1 MLRTTQTLLFSLLL
15 FAGAPASAAPTDA
28 GPPTG
33 GAASVLTGVR
43 LDLELPD
50 AYGKNHTLE
59 EFAGSPV
66 LVVTFLGTECPLAK
80 LYGPRLQE
88 LANQYADRGVA
99 FVGVDANTQDSLAEI
114 TAYARR
120 HEIEFPLLKDNTGET
135 TQSFGATRTPEVFVL
150 DALRRIRYQGRIDD
164 QYGVGYARS
173 APERHDLRTAIDQ
186 VLAGEEVAA
195 AKTEAVGCLIGRRKQ
210 PDESAEVTF
219 SNQVSR
225 VLQTHCVEC
234 HREGEIGPFALETYD
249 ETSGWAEMIE
259 EVVRTKR
266 MPPWDAHSDNTE
278 FANERKMPESDKQ
291 VLYDWAAAG
300 APEGDPA
307 KLPPRREFVDGWRL
321 PRDPD
326 QVIPIAGKPFK
337 IAAQGT
343 IEYQYFAVD
352 PGFAEDKWIQASDIV
367 PGNRGAVHH
376 VIAFIS
382 PPEGE
387 SRRGL
392 GWLSAYVPG
401 QSSMLLPEGQARF
414 APAGSR
420 IIFQMHYTPTGS
432 PQEDLTKIGLVFAD
446 PETVTEEVVTLAA
459 LEEKFEIP
467 PHAKDHVVRKT
478 KKHWPPGAK
487 LLAMS
492 PHMHVRGKSFR
503 YDAIWPDGR
512 RETLLDIPNYDFN
525 WQNAYVLAEPLE
537 LPPGFAVECIA
548 HYDNS
553 KRNLANP
560 DPSIAVRWGDQTW
573 EEMMIGFFEVAV
585 PRGSFRGYQP
595 AAPTGPSE
603 EDRER
608 AKQIAEALFQRFDA
622 NRDGAID
629 RDELPSTFRV
639 FAFGRY
645 DRDNDRII
653 TEDEVYEFA
662 LHSDSES

>member
-1 MLRTTQTLLFSLLL
+1 MPQTAPLLL
-15 FAGAPASAAPTDA
+15 SALLLLYCPPALATPTDA
-28 GPPTG
+28 AGGPPAG
-33 GAASVLTGVR
+33 GSASVLSGVR

-50 AYGKNHTLE
+50 AYGKNHTLA
-59 EFAGSPV
+59 EFADSRL

-88 LANQYADRGVA
+88 LADQYAEQGVT
-99 FVGVDANTQDSLAEI
+99 FIGVDANTQDSLAEI

-120 HEIEFPLLKDNTGET
+120 HDVKFPLLKDNTGEAAL
-135 TQSFGATRTPEVFVL
+135 SFGATRTPEVFVL
-150 DALRRIRYQGRIDD
+150 DAERRIRYQGRIDD

-173 APERHDLRTAIDQ
+173 APERHDLRAAIDQ
-186 VLAGEEVAA
+186 LLAGQAVAA
-195 AKTEAVGCLIGRRKQ
+195 AKTEAVGCLIGRRRR
-210 PDESAEVTF
+210 PDESSDVTF

-234 HREGEIGPFALETYD
+234 HREGEIGPFALENY
-249 ETSGWAEMIE
+249 EQASGWAEMID

-307 KLPPRREFVDGWRL
+307 NLPPPREFVDGWRL

-326 QVIPIAGKPFK
+326 MVIPIADKPFK
-337 IAAQGT
+337 IAAEGT

-352 PGFAEDKWIQASDIV
+352 PGFTEDKWIQASDIV
-367 PGNRGAVHH
+367 PGNRAAVHH

-387 SRRGL
+387 GRRGL

-401 QSSMLLPEGQARF
+401 QSSMLLPEGQARL

-432 PQEDLTKIGLVFAD
+432 PQEDKTKIGLVFAD

-459 LEEKFEIP
+459 LEEKFEIA

-478 KKHWPPGAK
+478 KKHWPAGAK

-512 RETLLDIPNYDFN
+512 RETLVDIPNYDFN

-537 LPPGFAVECIA
+537 LPPGFAVECTA
-548 HYDNS
+548 HFDNS
-553 KRNLANP
+553 KQNLANP

-585 PRGSFRGYQP
+585 PRGSYQGNRP
-595 AAPTGPSE
+595 AAATGPTDE
-603 EDRER
+603 ERQR
-608 AKQIAEALFQRFDA
+608 AKGVAESLFQRFDA

-639 FAFGRY
+639 FAFNRY
-645 DRDNDRII
+645 DLDGDRII

-662 LHSDSES
+662 LHSDS